1 MRTGRCR
8 GNPFTDVPE
17 LGCEVLLCMD
27 DDDSTELSQIAAE
40 LAVAFWD
47 GREAMQAAL
56 IAPEAAVAEAAR
68 LVGSPHPKNVK
79 GGGRGTVV
87 LSDASDATS
96 SGATGNSNFL
106 LKELLRQSYDG
117 SVLFPIACPP
127 SAALAAAAGV
137 GSTITVELGGSLDS
151 RPEYA
156 PLSLEVEVLALST
169 PEGKTEWGGSFGA
182 QAAALRHGEMV
193 ITVFTQPP
201 GFHVRTCFD
210 GMGFAPEAF
219 DLVVIKTPHAQVR
232 RRTVLTASESES
244 QQWLREIR

>member
-1 MRTGRCR
+1 MSGRLLDECCLMVIHYAQTLPAESRT
-8 GNPFTDVPE
+8 
-17 LGCEVLLCMD
+17 VL
-27 DDDSTELSQIAAE
+27 TTAAPKYRALSLEGLVVAA
-40 LAVAFWD
+40 
-47 GREAMQAAL
+47 AA
-56 IAPEAAVAEAAR
+56 AASAVAEAAR

-156 PLSLEVEVLALST
+156 PLSLEV
-169 PEGKTEWGGSFGA
+169 K
-182 QAAALRHGEMV
+182 
-193 ITVFTQPP
+193 
-201 GFHVRTCFD
+201 
-210 GMGFAPEAF
+210 
-219 DLVVIKTPHAQVR
+219 
-232 RRTVLTASESES
+232 
-244 QQWLREIR
+244 